1 MTALW
6 ETDNV
11 PAVESQSM
19 KWIRI
24 SEPIGRGFNLKRKI
38 YHMAGMVVP
47 VMLYGDV
54 FRFLAADPYITRKAL
69 IVLLIAANIAI
80 IILET
85 LRMKHRRFRDFFHR
99 LFGSLMKESERDRI
113 HGTVAYLIAN
123 LVLVLFFS
131 DEVVVLSLAFL
142 VLADPLA
149 AFVGIY
155 YGRLRF
161 WNGKSVEGMLA
172 FVAGSFLSG
181 IVFYLLQNA
190 LNRGSLPFVL
200 ESGSIVVVL
209 TILGFASVVAALAE
223 FFSFTALNG
232 VVDDNLI
239 VPLAAAAAFVI
250 ASLSLGFPPAI
261 VFFDLNRML

>member
-1 MTALW
+1 MTAFS
-6 ETDNV
+6 ESGSV
-11 PAVESQSM
+11 PTVGFQFM

-38 YHMAGMVVP
+38 YHMAGLLVP
-47 VMLYGDV
+47 VMLYCDV
-54 FRFLAADPYITRKAL
+54 FRFLSDDPFITRKVL
-69 IVLLIAANIAI
+69 IGLLVAANIALI
-80 IILET
+80 VMET
-85 LRMKHRRFRDFFHR
+85 LRMKHSGFRDLFHR

-113 HGTVAYLIAN
+113 HGTVAYMISN

-131 DEVVVLSLAFL
+131 DEVVVLSLTFL

-181 IVFYLLQNA
+181 IVFYLIQDA
-190 LNRGSLPFVL
+190 LNRGNLPFVL
-200 ESGSIVVVL
+200 ESGSIGVALAV
-209 TILGFASVVAALAE
+209 LGFAAVVAALAE

-250 ASLSLGFPPAI
+250 AALSLGFLPAT
-261 VFFDLNRML
+261 VFFDVNWML